1 MTNLGFPLQ
10 SKTYLSCHVSIM
22 IEDKPD
28 IFTFLLQFGS
38 KINLLTQMRL
48 STYRRERT
56 FILFYSI
63 LVFSQIFLQ
72 QTSQFILQIF
82 QRLLKMTKN
91 ALFFLIN
98 FFIIEQNIIFS
109 AGFELI
115 FHFIVHILLLAIL
128 TIMFVDIII
137 RELYSF

>member
-1 MTNLGFPLQ
+1 
-10 SKTYLSCHVSIM
+10 M
-22 IEDKPD
+22 IEYKPD

-38 KINLLTQMRL
+38 KINLLAQMRL
-48 STYRRERT
+48 SAYRREMT
-56 FILFYSI
+56 FVLLYSI

-98 FFIIEQNIIFS
+98 FFIIEKNIIFS
-109 AGFELI
+109 VGFELI
-115 FHFIVHILLLAIL
+115 LHFVVHILLLAIL